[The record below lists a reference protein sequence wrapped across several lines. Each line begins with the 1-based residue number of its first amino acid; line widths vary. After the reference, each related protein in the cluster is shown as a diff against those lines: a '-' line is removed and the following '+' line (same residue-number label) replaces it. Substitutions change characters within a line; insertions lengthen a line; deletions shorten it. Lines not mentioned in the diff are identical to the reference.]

1 MLCLVELILTPS
13 QGLLFKDQ
21 EGAGHRRDHHAPA
34 SQTAR
39 VACAVPYLM
48 VYCTRIPI
56 IIIYYTR
63 GVRSVPL
70 GYSALRLKPD
80 GNSVLSTR
88 EEKRFFAS
96 VPASC
101 ARPG

>member
-1 MLCLVELILTPS
+1 MVK
-13 QGLLFKDQ
+13 GLDIFY
-21 EGAGHRRDHHAPA
+21 P
-34 SQTAR
+34 
-39 VACAVPYLM
+39 V
-48 VYCTRIPI
+48 VY
-56 IIIYYTR
+56 
-63 GVRSVPL
+63 